1 MSFRSHFAATLQR
14 RSWFGNFLHRCKS
27 AVYRCQRAFHCSAKQ
42 PKFATAAA
50 SPYTALL
57 KCFLKSFCSA
67 AAALLVSYMVSPP
80 GFQILRIDWEGMKDD
95 ALTHGSWCC
104 LCKEY
109 SLTLIT
115 TNLWCQK
122 MPEKDV
128 VGNVTSDLIAL
139 LPTTI
144 IAYITIWQFT
154 QVYEKTFN
162 VNSKIAQT
170 MQNIWN
176 FIVEKST
183 LQENGTSVTIREIS
197 DSKFIWKLGD
207 AVQNL
212 ESAGFPGR
220 VDSTDTGALWTS
232 FTVMV
237 KFFTNKCSSS
247 LFISGNFYFPFVSGY
262 GNVC

>member
-1 MSFRSHFAATLQR
+1 MAH
-14 RSWFGNFLHRCKS
+14 HVVC
-27 AVYRCQRAFHCSAKQ
+27 AKN
-42 PKFATAAA
+42 TRWLW
-50 SPYTALL
+50 SPQ
-57 KCFLKSFCSA
+57 F
-67 AAALLVSYMVSPP
+67 V
-80 GFQILRIDWEGMKDD
+80 
-95 ALTHGSWCC
+95 
-104 LCKEY
+104 
-109 SLTLIT
+109 
-115 TNLWCQK
+115 
-122 MPEKDV
+122 MPEDARKRCSWQCNIWPDCF
-128 VGNVTSDLIAL
+128 TSHQSYYCLYYNMAI
-139 LPTTI
+139 
-144 IAYITIWQFT
+144 T
-154 QVYEKTFN
+154 QVYEKACN

-170 MQNIWN
+170 MQSIWN

-183 LQENGTSVTIREIS
+183 LQENGTSVIIREIS

>member
-1 MSFRSHFAATLQR
+1 MYHDYCITGAYISFFVLTSGRPLPVTTFFVFSKPLCSHFAAQIVIREFSAPLQQRCLSLSKGFPLQR
-14 RSWFGNFLHRCKS
+14 ETAKICYCCSQPLYSSFVALLE
-27 AVYRCQRAFHCSAKQ
+27 VILQHCS
-42 PKFATAAA
+42 FRTW
-50 SPYTALL
+50 
-57 KCFLKSFCSA
+57 SA
-67 AAALLVSYMVSPP
+67 PP

-95 ALTHGSWCC
+95 ALTHGSWCH

-139 LPTTI
+139 LPTNHI
-144 IAYITIWQFT
+144 IAYIRIWHT
-154 QVYEKTFN
+154 KVYEKTFN
-162 VNSKIAQT
+162 VKSKIAQT

-176 FIVEKST
+176 FIVKKST
-183 LQENGTSVTIREIS
+183 LQENGTSVIIWEIS

-212 ESAGFPGR
+212 ESPGFPGR
-220 VDSTDTGALWTS
+220 VDSTDTQVRPL
-232 FTVMV
+232 
-237 KFFTNKCSSS
+237 
-247 LFISGNFYFPFVSGY
+247 
-262 GNVC
+262 

>member
-1 MSFRSHFAATLQR
+1 
-14 RSWFGNFLHRCKS
+14 
-27 AVYRCQRAFHCSAKQ
+27 
-42 PKFATAAA
+42 
-50 SPYTALL
+50 
-57 KCFLKSFCSA
+57 
-67 AAALLVSYMVSPP
+67 
-80 GFQILRIDWEGMKDD
+80 
-95 ALTHGSWCC
+95 
-104 LCKEY
+104 
-109 SLTLIT
+109 
-115 TNLWCQK
+115 

-183 LQENGTSVTIREIS
+183 LQENGTSVIIREIS

-212 ESAGFPGR
+212 ESAGFPG
-220 VDSTDTGALWTS
+220 SMTALIL
-232 FTVMV
+232 VHIELH
-237 KFFTNKCSSS
+237 C
-247 LFISGNFYFPFVSGY
+247 Y
-262 GNVC
+262 G